1 LEKVMP
7 TEVKSIRDRPINVNK
22 TKFSQFRLPKI
33 RNATQALP
41 VIIEPVA
48 RSPVLKSGLENEKS
62 MTASLKTF
70 NERKVKQQSLI
81 LYACHKRIA

>member
-1 LEKVMP
+1 MEKVML

-33 RNATQALP
+33 RNATQAFP

-48 RSPVLKSGLENEKS
+48 RRPDLKSGLEKKNAMKI
-62 MTASLKTF
+62 SLKST
-70 NERKVKQQSLI
+70 
-81 LYACHKRIA
+81 C

>member
-1 LEKVMP
+1 MGKVML
-7 TEVKSIRDRPINVNK
+7 TEIKSIRDRPITINK

-41 VIIEPVA
+41 DIIDQVA

-62 MTASLKTF
+62 MTTSQKKF
-70 NERKVKQQSLI
+70 SER
-81 LYACHKRIA
+81 

>member
-1 LEKVMP
+1 ML
-7 TEVKSIRDRPINVNK
+7 TEVKSIRDRPIKVNK

-62 MTASLKTF
+62 MPTSLKTF
-70 NERKVKQQSLI
+70 NERKVKQPSLI
-81 LYACHKRIA
+81 L